1 MKAQK
6 SNETVYG
13 YLKDEMIQCVK
24 EKGEIALI
32 TTDILHKGLRCH
44 FFRHFLHIFWIV
56 NRNNI

>member
-44 FFRHFLHIFWIV
+44 FFSPFSAHLLDS
-56 NRNNI
+56 